1 MQREED
7 ARLTISGFPSPAAD
21 YQTKPLSLDDYLID
35 YPLSTFFFRFQSDMY
50 KPTTDFQNGDV
61 LVVDRSKKATV
72 KVKYAVVEKEG
83 AFLLYDA
90 EKIAQEKEKQR
101 NKSYNKES
109 GVKLFGVVTGLVRKF

>member
-7 ARLTISGFPSPAAD
+7 PRLTISGFPSPAAD

-90 EKIAQEKEKQR
+90 EKIAQVKESQK

-109 GVKLFGVVTGLVRKF
+109 SIKLFGVVTGLVRKF